1 PARSLTEPCDEH
13 HAGACSKAPAD
24 PTAIGDSQS
33 AWRLPREREGDPGHR
48 TAVSIPPAW
57 SSRSLR
63 FSGERHEVV
72 VAELEHAKARRVAA
86 TVRDQMGTARQHRVR
101 LATHQ
106 ADVLLGLTQEDA
118 QGPLD
123 DEERVLHARVIVPRY
138 ALARA
143 DLQFRDAKP
152 RSLGMV

>member
-1 PARSLTEPCDEH
+1 MSARL
-13 HAGACSKAPAD
+13 
-24 PTAIGDSQS
+24 
-33 AWRLPREREGDPGHR
+33 
-48 TAVSIPPAW
+48 
-57 SSRSLR
+57 
-63 FSGERHEVV
+63 SGERDEVV
-72 VAELEHAKARRVAA
+72 LTELEHEKDRRAAA
-86 TVRDQMGTARQHRVR
+86 TVRDQMGTTRPHGVR
-101 LATHQ
+101 LAGHQ

-152 RSLGMV
+152 RSLGMVGRMLDLEEPARRVTGFHHDRRMRWPGTGLA